1 MDPHSRTVAAH
12 LGGQYKSPIIAA
24 DARGCLPRRDWVV
37 WPFTLRWSHHVEE
50 SRESEFL
57 PHDGPLREDV
67 SRLGAMVGRMLAE
80 QGGSALFGRVEQ
92 VRIAAIRR
100 RGEGASVD
108 ELASSLAGLDAAD
121 AEALARAFATYFQAV
136 NTAERVHRIR
146 RRRDYQRDGSAPQPE
161 SLLDVLGRLKAQGV
175 GADELLGWLDQ
186 LWIEPVFTAHPT
198 EAVRR
203 SLLEKEQAVV
213 RSLVDGFDQNRT
225 PQERKEDDDRIFMAL
240 SSGWQTAEASP
251 VRPTVQDEHHHVGF
265 YLVNPIYRIVP
276 ALYES
281 LASALQ
287 EVYGVAVLLPSLLG
301 FATWVG
307 GDMDGNPNVG
317 AETIAASLATQRAHV
332 IEHYVADVAT
342 LARLLSQTE
351 GRVAVD
357 ARLQQR
363 LDDYRVRF
371 PAAAQKVRPRHADM
385 PYRSLLTLIGG
396 RLEATQDD
404 NHVEGYTSVAELLED
419 LQLIARSLVNNHGLH
434 AGAYAVQRLIRRVR
448 TFGLHLARLD
458 VRQDSRVHDD
468 ALAALLED
476 PQWNGRA
483 AEERVTRLQPYASG
497 EQAFGGSTDANAV
510 STRAVFDALH
520 VARGRYG
527 AGAIGLYIISMA
539 RSAADVLA
547 VLALA
552 RYGGFVDAS
561 PELPPLPS
569 GERAGVR
576 GHAGDAVVSE
586 QASIDSSAS
595 TRPSPQSSPQGGEE
609 AKARSV
615 VPLNIAPLFETVDDL
630 KNAPATLRALLDD
643 SVYRQHLA
651 ARGNQQWVMLG
662 YSDSGKDGGTL
673 ASRWGLQRAQVEL
686 LEVANAAGIKL
697 AFFHGR
703 GGSASRGGAR
713 ITPALM
719 SSPRGAVAGVLRV
732 TEQGEVIHRK
742 YGIRALALRNLEQ
755 TVGAVLR
762 ASLRPRETE
771 PREELW
777 REQMSWLST
786 NSRQAYRAFVDRE
799 NFVDYFRHATPIDVI
814 ERMTLGSR
822 PASRRSMRGVQDL
835 RAIPWVF
842 AWTQCRSIITGWY
855 GLGAAL
861 EQGVAEF
868 GEAALAEMA
877 RDWPFFSNLL
887 DDVEMVLAKCDLDIA
902 EAFSKLSGPL
912 HEEFFGLIRAE
923 FGRTRHW
930 LLKLKG
936 SDALLHG
943 DPRLAASI
951 RLRNPYVDP
960 MSLLQVDLLQRWRD
974 GDGKDDTLLQ
984 ALVACVNGVSQGLQN
999 TG

>member
-1 MDPHSRTVAAH
+1 M
-12 LGGQYKSPIIAA
+12 
-24 DARGCLPRRDWVV
+24 
-37 WPFTLRWSHHVEE
+37 EE

-57 PHDGPLREDV
+57 SHDGPLREDV
-67 SRLGAMVGRMLAE
+67 SRLGTMVGRMLAE
-80 QGGSALFGRVEQ
+80 QGGEAFFERVEQ

-100 RGEGASVD
+100 RHEGASVD
-108 ELASSLAGLDAAD
+108 ELADSLAGLGAED

-146 RRRDYQRDGSAPQPE
+146 RRRDYQREGSAPQPE

-175 GADELLGWLDQ
+175 GADELLGWLDR

-203 SLLEKEQAVV
+203 SLLEKEQAIV
-213 RSLVDGFDQNRT
+213 RSLIDGFDQNRT
-225 PQERKEDDDRIFMAL
+225 PQERKEDDDRIYMAL

-265 YLVNPIYRIVP
+265 YLANPIYRIVP

-281 LASALQ
+281 LAEALQ
-287 EVYGVAVLLPSLLG
+287 AVYGVAAKLPQLLG

-317 AETIAASLATQRAHV
+317 ADTIAASLATQRTHV
-332 IEHYVADVAT
+332 IEHYVSDVAS

-351 GRVAVD
+351 GRVAID
-357 ARLQQR
+357 AGLQQR
-363 LDDYRVRF
+363 LDDYRTRYPV
-371 PAAAQKVRPRHADM
+371 AAKKVRPRHADM
-385 PYRSLLTLIGG
+385 PYRSLLTVIGA
-396 RLEATQDD
+396 RLEATLEDS
-404 NHVEGYTSVAELLED
+404 HPEGYTTATELLDD
-419 LQLIARSLVNNHGLH
+419 LQLIARSLVDHHGLH

-468 ALAALLED
+468 ALAALLD
-476 PQWNGRA
+476 NA
-483 AEERVTRLQPYASG
+483 AWSQLVPDERTQQLRDYASG
-497 EQAFGGSTDANAV
+497 KARFPISHADVVTSLYDVFATLGDA
-510 STRAVFDALH
+510 R
-520 VARGRYG
+520 RRYG
-527 AGAIGLYIISMA
+527 REAVGLYIISMA

-552 RYGGFVDAS
+552 RYGGLVEND
-561 PELPPLPS
+561 
-569 GERAGVR
+569 
-576 GHAGDAVVSE
+576 
-586 QASIDSSAS
+586 
-595 TRPSPQSSPQGGEE
+595 T
-609 AKARSV
+609 

-630 KNAPATLRALLDD
+630 KNAPATLLALLADP
-643 SVYRQHLA
+643 VYRQHLA
-651 ARGNQQWVMLG
+651 ARNDQQWVMLG

-686 LEVANAAGIKL
+686 LEVANEAGIRL

-771 PREELW
+771 AREDRW
-777 REQMSWLST
+777 REQMNTLST
-786 NSRQAYRAFVDRE
+786 ISRQSYRAFVE
-799 NFVDYFRHATPIDVI
+799 HEHFVDYFRAATPIDVI
-814 ERMTLGSR
+814 EKMTLGSR

-842 AWTQCRSIITGWY
+842 AWTQCRSILPGWY
-855 GLGAAL
+855 GLGSAL
-861 EQGVAEF
+861 EQGAQQF
-868 GEAALAEMA
+868 GEAALVEMA
-877 RDWPFFSNLL
+877 HDWPFFSNLL

-902 EAFSKLSGPL
+902 EAFSKLSGSL
-912 HEEFFGLIRAE
+912 HDEFFGLIRNE
-923 FGRTRHW
+923 FERTRYW
-930 LLKLKG
+930 LLQLKK
-936 SDALLHG
+936 SRALLQG
-943 DPRLAASI
+943 DPRLASSI

-960 MSLLQVDLLQRWRD
+960 MSLMQVDLLQRWRA
-974 GDGKDDTLLQ
+974 GDGADDALLQ

>member
-1 MDPHSRTVAAH
+1 M
-12 LGGQYKSPIIAA
+12 
-24 DARGCLPRRDWVV
+24 
-37 WPFTLRWSHHVEE
+37 EE
-50 SRESEFL
+50 NREAEFL
-57 PHDGPLREDV
+57 PPDGPLREDV

-80 QGGSALFGRVEQ
+80 QGGEAFFERVEQ
-92 VRIAAIRR
+92 VRTESIRR
-100 RGEGASVD
+100 RREGASVAD
-108 ELASSLAGLDAAD
+108 LAGSLAGLEASSAG
-121 AEALARAFATYFQAV
+121 ALARAFATYFQAV
-136 NTAERVHRIR
+136 NTAEQVHRIR
-146 RRRDYQRDGSAPQPE
+146 RRRDYQREGSAPQPE
-161 SLLDVLGRLKAQGV
+161 SLLDVLGRLKAEGV
-175 GADELLGWLDQ
+175 GADELLGWLDR

-203 SLLEKEQAVV
+203 SLLEKEQAIV
-213 RSLVDGFDQNRT
+213 RSLIDGFDQHRT
-225 PQERKEDDDRIFMAL
+225 PQERKEDDDRIYMAL

-265 YLVNPIYRIVP
+265 YLANPIYRIVP

-281 LASALQ
+281 LAEALQ
-287 EVYGVAVLLPSLLG
+287 TVYGVAAKLPQLLG

-317 AETIAASLATQRAHV
+317 ADTIAASLSTQRTHV
-332 IEHYVADVAT
+332 IEHYVADVAS

-351 GRVAVD
+351 GRVAID

-363 LDDYRVRF
+363 LDDYRARF
-371 PAAAQKVRPRHADM
+371 PVAARKVRPRHADM
-385 PYRSLLTLIGG
+385 PYRSLLTVIGS
-396 RLEATQDD
+396 RLEATLEDS
-404 NHVEGYTSVAELLED
+404 HPEGYATAAQLLDD
-419 LQLIARSLVNNHGLH
+419 LQLIATSLVDHCGLH

-468 ALAALLED
+468 ALAALLD
-476 PQWNGRA
+476 NPAWPQLA
-483 AEERVTRLQPYASG
+483 TDERTGQLRDYASG
-497 EQAFGGSTDANAV
+497 RSLFPISHAEVVTSLYD
-510 STRAVFDALH
+510 VFATLGDS
-520 VARGRYG
+520 RRRYG
-527 AGAIGLYIISMA
+527 KEALGLYIISMA

-552 RYGGFVDAS
+552 RYGGLV
-561 PELPPLPS
+561 EN
-569 GERAGVR
+569 
-576 GHAGDAVVSE
+576 
-586 QASIDSSAS
+586 DS
-595 TRPSPQSSPQGGEE
+595 
-609 AKARSV
+609 

-643 SVYRQHLA
+643 PVYRQHLA
-651 ARGNQQWVMLG
+651 ARDNQQWVMLG

-686 LEVANAAGIKL
+686 LEVANAAGIHL

-713 ITPALM
+713 IAPALM

-771 PREELW
+771 PREERW
-777 REQMSWLST
+777 REQMNALST
-786 NSRQAYRAFVDRE
+786 SSRQTYRAFVERE
-799 NFVDYFRHATPIDVI
+799 HFVDYFRSATPIDVI

-822 PASRRSMRGVQDL
+822 PASRRSMRGVHDL

-842 AWTQCRSIITGWY
+842 AWTQCRSILPGWY
-855 GLGAAL
+855 GLGSAL
-861 EQGVAEF
+861 EQGVQQF
-868 GEAALAEMA
+868 GEETLAEMA
-877 RDWPFFSNLL
+877 RDWPFFSNML

-912 HEEFFGLIRAE
+912 HDEFFDLVRDE
-923 FGRTRHW
+923 FARTRHW
-930 LLKLKG
+930 LLRLKG
-936 SDALLHG
+936 LDALLQG
-943 DPRLAASI
+943 DPRLDASI

-960 MSLLQVDLLQRWRD
+960 MSLLQVDLLQRWRATECT
-974 GDGKDDTLLQ
+974 DDALLQ

>member
-1 MDPHSRTVAAH
+1 MRSDS
-12 LGGQYKSPIIAA
+12 
-24 DARGCLPRRDWVV
+24 VV
-37 WPFTLRWSHHVEE
+37 WLFTLRWSHHVEE

-57 PHDGPLREDV
+57 PHAGPLREDV

-80 QGGSALFGRVEQ
+80 QGGKAFFGRVEQ

-100 RGEGASVD
+100 RREGASVD
-108 ELASSLAGLDAAD
+108 ELAGSLAGLEAGD

-146 RRRDYQRDGSAPQPE
+146 RRRDYQREGSAPQPE

-175 GADELLGWLDQ
+175 GADELLGWLEQ

-287 EVYGVAVLLPSLLG
+287 EVYGVAVLLPRLLG

-351 GRVAVD
+351 GRVAID

-371 PAAAQKVRPRHADM
+371 PAAARKVRPRHADM

-404 NHVEGYTSVAELLED
+404 NHVEGYTSVAELMDD
-419 LQLIARSLVNNHGLH
+419 LQLIARSLVDHHGLH

-468 ALAALLED
+468 ALAALLDD
-476 PQWNGRA
+476 PAWNGHAADERA
-483 AEERVTRLQPYASG
+483 RRLQPYASG
-497 EQAFGGSTDANAV
+497 EQAFGVSTDANAV

-527 AGAIGLYIISMA
+527 ASAIGLYIISMA

-552 RYGGFVDAS
+552 RYGGFVDTS
-561 PELPPLPS
+561 PLPP
-569 GERAGVR
+569 R
-576 GHAGDAVVSE
+576 
-586 QASIDSSAS
+586 
-595 TRPSPQSSPQGGEE
+595 PQGGEQAN
-609 AKARSV
+609 AKGF

-643 SVYRQHLA
+643 PIYRQHLA
-651 ARGNQQWVMLG
+651 ARGDQQWVMLG

-771 PREELW
+771 PREERW
-777 REQMSWLST
+777 RKQMDGLST
-786 NSRQAYRAFVDRE
+786 NSRRAYRALVEREHFVE
-799 NFVDYFRHATPIDVI
+799 YFRHATPIDVI

-868 GEAALAEMA
+868 GEAGLAEMA

-887 DDVEMVLAKCDLDIA
+887 DDVEMVLAKCDLGIA

-912 HEEFFGLIRAE
+912 HEEFFGLIRSE
-923 FGRTRHW
+923 FERTQHW

-936 SDALLHG
+936 SEALLQG
-943 DPRLAASI
+943 DSRLAASI

-974 GDGKDDTLLQ
+974 GDGKDDALLQ

>member
-1 MDPHSRTVAAH
+1 M
-12 LGGQYKSPIIAA
+12 
-24 DARGCLPRRDWVV
+24 
-37 WPFTLRWSHHVEE
+37 EE
-50 SRESEFL
+50 SREAEFL
-57 PHDGPLREDV
+57 PPDGPLREDV

-80 QGGSALFGRVEQ
+80 QGGAAFFARVEQ
-92 VRIAAIRR
+92 VRVAAIRR
-100 RGEGASVD
+100 RREGASVD
-108 ELASSLAGLDAAD
+108 ELADSLAGLEAPD

-136 NTAERVHRIR
+136 NTAEQVHRIR
-146 RRRDYQRDGSAPQPE
+146 RRRDYQREGSTPQPE
-161 SLLDVLGRLKAQGV
+161 SLLDVLGRLKAEGV
-175 GADELLGWLDQ
+175 GADELLGWLDR

-203 SLLEKEQAVV
+203 SLLEKEQAIV
-213 RSLVDGFDQNRT
+213 RSLIDGFDQHRT
-225 PQERKEDDDRIFMAL
+225 PQERKEDDDRIYMAL

-265 YLVNPIYRIVP
+265 YLANPIYRIVP
-276 ALYES
+276 ALFEA
-281 LASALQ
+281 LAEALQ
-287 EVYGVAVLLPSLLG
+287 TVYGIAAKLPQLLG

-317 AETIAASLATQRAHV
+317 ADTIAASLSTQRAHV
-332 IEHYVADVAT
+332 IEHYAADVAA

-351 GRVAVD
+351 GRVTVD
-357 ARLQQR
+357 VRLQQR
-363 LDDYRVRF
+363 LDDYRARF
-371 PAAAQKVRPRHADM
+371 PAAAGKVRPRHADM
-385 PYRSLLTLIGG
+385 PYRSLLTVIGA
-396 RLEATQDD
+396 RLEATHADD
-404 NHVEGYTSVAELLED
+404 HSEGYTSVAELLDD
-419 LQLIARSLVNNHGLH
+419 LQLIAASLVDHRGLH

-468 ALAALLED
+468 ALAALLGNAAW
-476 PQWNGRA
+476 PQLAPG
-483 AEERVTRLQPYASG
+483 ERTQQLRDYASG
-497 EQAFGGSTDANAV
+497 KARFPISHADVVTSLYDVFATLGDA
-510 STRAVFDALH
+510 R
-520 VARGRYG
+520 RRYG
-527 AGAIGLYIISMA
+527 REAVGLYIISMA

-552 RYGGFVDAS
+552 RYGGLI
-561 PELPPLPS
+561 EN
-569 GERAGVR
+569 
-576 GHAGDAVVSE
+576 
-586 QASIDSSAS
+586 DS
-595 TRPSPQSSPQGGEE
+595 
-609 AKARSV
+609 

-630 KNAPATLRALLDD
+630 TNAPATLRALLDD
-643 SVYRQHLA
+643 PVYRQHLA
-651 ARGNQQWVMLG
+651 ARDNQQWVMLG

-686 LEVANAAGIKL
+686 LEVANAAGIQL

-771 PREELW
+771 PREERW
-777 REQMSWLST
+777 REQMNALSAS
-786 NSRQAYRAFVDRE
+786 SRKTYRAFVE
-799 NFVDYFRHATPIDVI
+799 HEHFVDYFRSATPIDVI
-814 ERMTLGSR
+814 EQMTLGSR
-822 PASRRSMRGVQDL
+822 PASRRSMRGVHDL

-842 AWTQCRSIITGWY
+842 AWTQCRSILPGWY
-855 GLGAAL
+855 GLGSAL
-861 EQGVAEF
+861 ELGAQQF
-868 GEAALAEMA
+868 GKASLVEMA

-912 HEEFFGLIRAE
+912 HGEFFGLIRDE
-923 FGRTRHW
+923 FARTRHW
-930 LLKLKG
+930 LLQLKG
-936 SDALLHG
+936 GDVLLQG

-960 MSLLQVDLLQRWRD
+960 MSLLQVDLLQRWRE
-974 GDGKDDTLLQ
+974 GAGKDDALLR
-984 ALVACVNGVSQGLQN
+984 ALVACVNGVAQGLQN

>member
-1 MDPHSRTVAAH
+1 MEA
-12 LGGQYKSPIIAA
+12 
-24 DARGCLPRRDWVV
+24 
-37 WPFTLRWSHHVEE
+37 
-50 SRESEFL
+50 SREPEFL

-80 QGGSALFGRVEQ
+80 QGGAAFFERVEQ

-100 RGEGASVD
+100 RHEGASMD
-108 ELASSLAGLDAAD
+108 ELAASLAGLGAED

-146 RRRDYQRDGSAPQPE
+146 RRRDYQREGSAPQPE

-175 GADELLGWLDQ
+175 SADELIGWLDR

-203 SLLEKEQAVV
+203 SLLEKEQAIV
-213 RSLVDGFDQNRT
+213 RSLIDGFDQDRT
-225 PQERKEDDDRIFMAL
+225 PQERKEDDDRIYMAL

-251 VRPTVQDEHHHVGF
+251 VRPSVQDEHHHVGF
-265 YLVNPIYRIVP
+265 YLANPIYRIVP

-281 LASALQ
+281 LAEALQ
-287 EVYGVAVLLPSLLG
+287 TVYGVAAKLPQLLG

-317 AETIAASLATQRAHV
+317 ADTIAASLATQRTHV
-332 IEHYVADVAT
+332 IEHYVADVAG

-351 GRVAVD
+351 SRVAVD

-363 LDDYRVRF
+363 LDDYRARF
-371 PAAAQKVRPRHADM
+371 PSATKTIRPRHADM
-385 PYRSLLTLIGG
+385 PYRSLLTVIGA
-396 RLEATQDD
+396 RLEATHDD
-404 NHVEGYTSVAELLED
+404 SHPEGYTSVAELLDD
-419 LQLIARSLVNNHGLH
+419 LQLIVTSLVDHHGLH

-468 ALAALLED
+468 ALAALLD
-476 PQWNGRA
+476 NAAWPQLA
-483 AEERVTRLQPYASG
+483 PDERTQQMRGYASG
-497 EQAFGGSTDANAV
+497 KERFAISHADVVTSLYDVFATLGDA
-510 STRAVFDALH
+510 R
-520 VARGRYG
+520 RRYG
-527 AGAIGLYIISMA
+527 REAVGLYIISMA

-552 RYGGFVDAS
+552 RYGGLVENDA
-561 PELPPLPS
+561 
-569 GERAGVR
+569 
-576 GHAGDAVVSE
+576 
-586 QASIDSSAS
+586 
-595 TRPSPQSSPQGGEE
+595 
-609 AKARSV
+609 

-643 SVYRQHLA
+643 PVYRRHLA
-651 ARGNQQWVMLG
+651 ARNDQQWVMLG

-742 YGIRALALRNLEQ
+742 YGIRAMALRNLEQ

-771 PREELW
+771 PREERW
-777 REQMSWLST
+777 REQMNALST
-786 NSRQAYRAFVDRE
+786 SSRQTYRTFVERE
-799 NFVDYFRHATPIDVI
+799 HFVDYFRQATPIDVI

-855 GLGAAL
+855 GLGTAL

-868 GEAALAEMA
+868 GDAELAEMA

-923 FGRTRHW
+923 FERTRRG
-930 LLKLKG
+930 LLRLKG
-936 SDALLHG
+936 IDALLQG
-943 DPRLAASI
+943 EPRLAASI

-960 MSLLQVDLLQRWRD
+960 MSLLQVDLLRRWREGGGMD
-974 GDGKDDTLLQ
+974 EPLLQ